1 MSVTEKLMA
10 QGAFNVALD
19 LSLLPNAI
27 LNAIQ
32 PFDQIVITN
41 GEVET
46 QDRIDK
52 VILPMSEYVGVIRT
66 LSLEPDVAYIEGAG
80 LNFYLGDDENKGMP
94 ITDAGFSTSP
104 RDYTGVSLEYFI
116 NHDDGR
122 PYGILRRNDTGT
134 LRGVWPGNITEKTV
148 QETDLLLNFEG
159 SDEDTETTDAT
170 DREHKVTFHLGAEI
184 STDQAKFGNTSL
196 NLTENTN
203 AHLTVKYKPDFV
215 PLAEDFTLEWW
226 EYRLDPS

>member
-10 QGAFNVALD
+10 QGGFNVALD
-19 LSLLPNAI
+19 LSLVPNAI

-32 PFDQIVITN
+32 PFDQVVITN

-46 QDRIDK
+46 QDRVDQ

-80 LNFYLGDDENKGMP
+80 LNFYLGDNDNKGMP
-94 ITDAGFSTSP
+94 ITDAGASSRP
-104 RDYTGVSLEYFI
+104 RDYTGVSLEYFV
-116 NHDDGR
+116 NNDDGR

-134 LRGVWPGNITEKTV
+134 LRGVFPGTITEKTI

-159 SDEDTETTDAT
+159 SDTDQATTDET
-170 DREHKVTFHLGAEI
+170 DRKHKVEFHQGAEI
-184 STDQAKFGNTSL
+184 STDQKKFGNTSL
-196 NLTENTN
+196 NLTANTN

-215 PLAEDFTLEWW
+215 LHSDDFTVEWW
-226 EYRLDPS
+226 EYRLAP